1 MYIILCWNN
10 QSRQTLNFNGTVKEE
25 KKLIANKTSE
35 LKLKSYHKASKRLT
49 AKKESLVGQSFM
61 CMSV

>member
-1 MYIILCWNN
+1 MLE
-10 QSRQTLNFNGTVKEE
+10 QSVTPNFKFQWYSKGG